1 MVLRYTTVDPTKNIT
16 LLVTTPVQREL
27 QSQTAA
33 WLLRREKDAEQ
44 VGFLE
49 FPADGA
55 APRLQMMG
63 GEFCGNA
70 TMGLGAW
77 LCRRDRL
84 AHGVTHRFS
93 LEISGA
99 GASVPCSVTPVA
111 YGYLAT
117 VDMPLPEKM
126 EERSFPTAAGALSLT
141 TVFLP
146 GICHIIAPR
155 ALICRSEAEALLR
168 RWSADLPGE
177 AVGLILLDEE
187 RTAIDPLVY
196 VKPTGTAVWE
206 RGCGSGSAAVACYLT
221 AKRGAPQCLSIRQQ
235 GGTIAAV
242 TAWDGSA
249 VSSLQITGSV
259 ALQGE
264 KSVDVIF

>member
-1 MVLRYTTVDPTKNIT
+1 MVLRYTVVDPTKNIT
-16 LLVTTPVQREL
+16 LLVTTPVPRAL
-27 QSQTAA
+27 QPQTAA

-49 FPADGA
+49 SSDTAPA
-55 APRLQMMG
+55 RLQMMG

-84 AHGVTHRFS
+84 SHGVTHDFL

-99 GASVPCSVTPVA
+99 DALVPCAVTPVR

-117 VDMPLPEKM
+117 VELPLPEKM
-126 EERSFPTAAGALSLT
+126 EQRTFPTAAGDVTLT
-141 TVFLP
+141 VVFLP
-146 GICHIIAPR
+146 GICHIIAPAGTVAR
-155 ALICRSEAEALLR
+155 EEAEELLR
-168 RWSADLPGE
+168 RWSVDLPGE

-196 VKPTGTAVWE
+196 VKPTDTAVWE

-221 AKRGAPQCLSIRQQ
+221 AQRGANQCLSIRQQ

-242 TAWDGSA
+242 TAWDGQA
-249 VSSLQITGSV
+249 VTALHITGSV
-259 ALQGE
+259 ALMGE
-264 KSVDVIF
+264 RETDVVF